1 MLYQLWLVQQV
12 LVWAILWL
20 AVTATSGGVDKT
32 SVYAKDLLSQSMA
45 FMDRNYDPVAG
56 YQFNLNTALLH
67 ETRSSAWYAVGLLA
81 RNEKHDADQ
90 AAKIISNIIGGQY
103 HNTSEQWYGD
113 WTVYPESPSPGTAAY
128 PAVIYNSWDP
138 NWRGFI
144 GTAFI
149 IIVEEFGHLL
159 PHKLEENLVK
169 SIHLSAL
176 GDTYRVGGVDDDNLY
191 PAYSNAA
198 IMKAAVAGWVGRRT
212 GDKNLTAEGETW
224 AGEIIDLFNR
234 NQTLS
239 EFNGPTYVGVSLLA
253 LTLWAKYLPSDS
265 VLGANGARMIHEVWD
280 VTGQLYNANM
290 KNIAGPWDR
299 SYSYDMRR
307 ALAIAGLWIWSLV
320 GLDDAPMYRV
330 PSAMAHV
337 DDFEIGPL
345 ISVMAPYHRQFVGDE
360 TMKALRMFGDE
371 HFVRRQA
378 FSPPYDQYPR
388 NITTY
393 MSANLTIGAT
403 SFEENVVG
411 GPSIN
416 PSQFNP
422 AVVQWLRRDGSAG
435 FITLYPEVEALQAE
449 VTEGRL
455 NLTYPFGNHTST
467 FTLHVSPNPLGG
479 VRNVDSWQDIEG
491 VSVKVSGTVDPTPT
505 VSFCGVVGGACDPVK

>member
-1 MLYQLWLVQQV
+1 
-12 LVWAILWL
+12 
-20 AVTATSGGVDKT
+20 
-32 SVYAKDLLSQSMA
+32 MA

-81 RNEKHDADQ
+81 RNEKDDAEH
-90 AAKIISNIIGGQY
+90 AAKILTNIIGGQY

-113 WTVYPESPSPGTAAY
+113 YEVYPEGPYPGTEAY
-128 PAVIYNSWDP
+128 LAVIYNSWDP
-138 NWRGFI
+138 NWRGFV

-159 PHKLEENLVK
+159 PHKLEERLIQ

-198 IMKAAVAGWVGRRT
+198 MMKAAVAGWVGRQVN
-212 GDKNLTAEGETW
+212 DKNLTAEGETW
-224 AGEIIDLFNR
+224 GGEIIDLFNL

-239 EFNGPTYVGVSLLA
+239 EFNGPTYLGVSLLA

-265 VLGANGARMIHEVWD
+265 VLGANGARMIREIWD
-280 VTGQLYNANM
+280 LTGQLYNANM

-299 SYSYDMRR
+299 SYSYDMQR
-307 ALAIAGLWIWSLV
+307 ALAIAGLWIWSFV
-320 GLDDAPMYRV
+320 GLDDAPMYRM

-345 ISVMAPYHRQFVGDE
+345 IAVLAPYHRQFVSNE
-360 TMKALRMFGDE
+360 TIKSLTTFGEE
-371 HFVRRQA
+371 HIIHRQA
-378 FSPPYDQYPR
+378 FSPPYDTYPR
-388 NITTY
+388 NITTWL
-393 MSANLTIGAT
+393 SPNLTIGAE
-403 SFEENVVG
+403 SFAENVVG

-416 PSQFNP
+416 PAQFNP
-422 AVVQWLRRDGSAG
+422 AVVQWLRKDGSAG
-435 FITLYPEVEALQAE
+435 FITLYPEVEALQAM
-449 VTEGRL
+449 VTPGRL
-455 NLTYPFGNHTST
+455 NLTYPRGNASSA
-467 FTLHVSPNPLGG
+467 FTLHVSPNVLGG
-479 VRNVDSWQDIEG
+479 KRDVGGWGDVEG
-491 VSVKVSGTVDPTPT
+491 VDVKVSGNVDLTPT
-505 VSFCGVVGGACDPVK
+505 VAFCGVVGGACDPVNDFDLWNFTYSMPPGSTKVPNLVLDIEWKDE